1 MRKIKILWTDDEI
14 EALRSHI
21 LFLNEK
27 GYDVDTCSNGI
38 DTIDL
43 VTVNN
48 YDIIFLDENMPG
60 MSGLDTLKE
69 IKEIKPAIP
78 VVMITKSEEE
88 DIMEAAIGSKIA
100 DYLIKPVKP
109 SQILLS
115 LKKIIDSS
123 RLVTEKTTTNYRE
136 EFGKIRSLINTAS
149 DHGDWTEIYK
159 KIVYWDTQLDKTDD
173 PGLREIFLMQERE
186 ANNEF
191 SRFISRTYTS
201 WFDPQNSNNPLLS
214 PSVIPHSIIP
224 RISKGEKVLFIVID
238 NLRYDQWKII
248 FEEISSY
255 TKLITEELYYSI
267 LPTSTQYARNA
278 IFAGL
283 MPLEIEKTLPAYWV
297 SEEDEGSKNRFEE
310 ELLAAQLKRH
320 SINCRWSYNKIST
333 NVSGKK
339 VNKNIRNILDN
350 DLSVLVYNI
359 VDMISH
365 ARTEVEILRD
375 VANDEP
381 AYRSLTRSWFIHSPL
396 IELLKKVEG
405 ENIKIIITTDHGTIR
420 VANPVKVIGDRNTS
434 TNLRYKQGKNLDYQS
449 KQLFEITRPSQIH
462 LPQSNISSRYIFA
475 KGYDYL
481 IYPKNYNHYANYYKN
496 TFQHGGISMQ
506 EMIIPLITLEPVR

>member
-1 MRKIKILWTDDEI
+1 MRRIKILWTDDEI
-14 EALRSHI
+14 EVLKSHI
-21 LFLNEK
+21 LFLNQK
-27 GYDVDTCSNGI
+27 GYEVDTCSNGM

-43 VTVNN
+43 VAKNR

-60 MSGLDTLKE
+60 MSGLETLRE
-69 IKEIKPAIP
+69 IKELKPAIP

-88 DIMEAAIGSKIA
+88 NIMEAAIGSKIA

-115 LKKIIDSS
+115 LKKNIDSN
-123 RLVTEKTTTNYRE
+123 RLVTEKTTIDYRE
-136 EFGKIRSLINTAS
+136 EFGKIRLLIDSAS
-149 DHGDWTEIYK
+149 SYNDWKDIYK
-159 KIVYWDTQLDKTDD
+159 KIVYWDTQLEKTDD
-173 PGLREIFLMQERE
+173 PGLRDIFYMQEQE

-201 WFDPQNSNNPLLS
+201 WFDPGNSNKPLLS
-214 PSVIPHSIIP
+214 PSVIPHSVFP
-224 RISKGEKVLFIVID
+224 LLEKGEKVLFILID
-238 NLRYDQWKII
+238 NLRFDQWNIF

-255 TKLITEELYYSI
+255 TRIINEELYYSI
-267 LPTSTQYARNA
+267 LPTVTQYARNA

-283 MPLEIEKTLPAYWV
+283 MPLDIEKTMPRYWV
-297 SEEDEGSKNRFEE
+297 RDEDEEKKNKFEE
-310 ELLAAQLKRH
+310 ELLAAQLKRR
-320 SINCRWSYNKIST
+320 SVTCNWSYDKIST
-333 NVSGKK
+333 NVAGKK
-339 VNKNIRNILDN
+339 VNEKIRNILDN
-350 DLSVLVYNI
+350 DFTVLVYNF

-365 ARTEVEILRD
+365 ARTEVNVIRD
-375 VANDEP
+375 IANDDP

-396 IELLKKVEG
+396 IELIKKVEG
-405 ENIKIIITTDHGTIR
+405 EKIKIIITTDHGTIK
-420 VANPVKVIGDRNTS
+420 VANPVKIRGDRNTS
-434 TNLRYKQGKNLDYQS
+434 TNLRYKHGRNLDYPA
-449 KQLFEITRPSQIH
+449 KQVFEIIKPSQVH

-481 IYPKNYNHYANYYKN
+481 VYPKNYNHYANYYRN